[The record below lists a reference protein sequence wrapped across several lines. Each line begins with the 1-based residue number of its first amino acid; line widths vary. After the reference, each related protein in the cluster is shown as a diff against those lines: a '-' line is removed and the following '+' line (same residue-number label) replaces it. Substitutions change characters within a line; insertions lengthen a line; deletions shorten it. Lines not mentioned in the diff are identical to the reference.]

1 MKPSQLPESITFVL
15 GPPARPAE
23 RANFD
28 RYEAELARP
37 AEERDKEFCAFYEK
51 LMKSYLSDLAAGKGG
66 DGSPSLI
73 EQVFEIVLGVPIR
86 IRWHSVGFGFL
97 RGQHN
102 HNLHFPWNDVLTP
115 SGPLPALS
123 DDDVQ
128 ALAAAIGYALKLDWV
143 CAQRAWPDPDDDPA
157 PRPRARRVRAASGA
171 R

>member
-1 MKPSQLPESITFVL
+1 MKPPQLPESITFVL
-15 GPPARPAE
+15 GPPARPDE

-37 AEERDKEFCAFYEK
+37 AEERDEEFCASYENV
-51 LMKSYLSDLAAGKGG
+51 MQGYLSELVKGNGG
-66 DGSPSLI
+66 DGSPSPI
-73 EQVFEIVLGVPIR
+73 EEIFEIVLGVPIR
-86 IRWHSVGFGFL
+86 IRWHSVGFGIL

-102 HNLHFPWNDVLTP
+102 HNLHLPWNDVLTP

-123 DDDVQ
+123 DDVVQ

-143 CAQRAWPDPDDDPA
+143 CAQRAWPDPA
-157 PRPRARRVRAASGA
+157 PRPRARRARTAAGA